1 MWMDSVLKIL
11 INSPKFWEWRAK
23 KNFFLFSFGASQMD
37 LRKMWNK
44 NIKFAVIT
52 HSDKDKVYHVSYRI
66 REKAASKINHEI
78 KIGFKPPT
86 KEQNLW
92 TEHSI
97 KPQTRSEYKFLDK
110 KYSFP
115 VYLLQCVTEK
125 GSNIQLFFKL

>member
-23 KNFFLFSFGASQMD
+23 RIFLFSFGASQMD

-44 NIKFAVIT
+44 NIKFAVVIT
-52 HSDKDKVYHVSYRI
+52 WIKTKSTMLHIELGKKLQ
-66 REKAASKINHEI
+66 SKINQRMR
-78 KIGFKPPT
+78 IGFKPPT

-110 KYSFP
+110 SILSQFTFF
-115 VYLLQCVTEK
+115 QCVTEK